1 MSMTAAPHP
10 ASNLNHN
17 PHGQLQPP
25 QSIMQPIAFS
35 HSKGNSAS
43 QSYSL
48 LEKQLIESAK
58 SSLQF
63 ELYSNASFLC
73 ERLLA

>member
-1 MSMTAAPHP
+1 MTAAPHP
-10 ASNLNHN
+10 STNLNQI
-17 PHGQLQPP
+17 PHSQLQPP
-25 QSIMQPIAFS
+25 QSIMQPLPFS
-35 HSKGNSAS
+35 HSKGNSAPH
-43 QSYSL
+43 SYSL